1 MNIYKKQGILL
12 VGEYTSPILEKL
24 HALFTEWWDEHH
36 EHKALLKL
44 GDKYYFFS
52 EANDSGDGTIFV
64 SPNTIAIYVQSE
76 DR

>member
-1 MNIYKKQGILL
+1 MTIFKKEGILL
-12 VGEYTSPILEKL
+12 VGEYPTPILEKL

-52 EANDSGDGTIFV
+52 EAKASDEGTIFV
-64 SPNTIAIYVQSE
+64 SNETIAIYVQSE